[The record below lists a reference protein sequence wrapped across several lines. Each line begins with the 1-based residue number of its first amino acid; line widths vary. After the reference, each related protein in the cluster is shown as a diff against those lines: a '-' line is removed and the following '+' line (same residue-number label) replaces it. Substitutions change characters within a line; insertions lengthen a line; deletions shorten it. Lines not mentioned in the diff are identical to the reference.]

1 MWLSFE
7 LLSGASLGTGLS
19 LWGPAILVEQLL
31 QHGIS
36 GWVTGNIKFHFSI
49 KALLLGYPYFIF
61 LGSGPCKHPCWGG
74 EYISKVSW
82 YMNVSKTWVRGGGA
96 KCSRAVT
103 GEGNKSQAKTG
114 RKWVLHL
121 SSQHLMST
129 DCVPGVIQGMSIK
142 HEVEQN
148 HVQSCHRQ
156 SKPWEQQRGG
166 GVQLGFRVLC
176 YMIML
181 T

>member
-19 LWGPAILVEQLL
+19 LRGPAILVEQLL

-36 GWVTGNIKFHFSI
+36 GWVMGNIKFHFSI

-61 LGSGPCKHPCWGG
+61 LGSGPCKHPC
-74 EYISKVSW
+74 KH
-82 YMNVSKTWVRGGGA
+82 WVRGGGA